1 VVEGT
6 CLFEGLLELRGLAVV
21 VGRLA
26 DQRHTAVEHGRDI

>member
-6 CLFEGLLELRGLAVV
+6 CLLEGLLELRGLAVV